1 MSGPANNQDLN
12 RLLIDL
18 GRSLLQYVGECWPW
32 TSSTSSAQT
41 KLEGLVEQQRAGVGK
56 LFELLNHR
64 GYTVDFGAYPTEYT
78 DLHYCALSF
87 LLKELIE
94 EASESSQEIA
104 SIRATCAGDPEA
116 AALLD
121 ELAAD
126 ERKLLGELKAL
137 AGSTASGAA
146 A

>member
-1 MSGPANNQDLN
+1 MPLTSHNQELN

-32 TSSTSSAQT
+32 TSATSSAQGALE
-41 KLEGLVEQQRAGVGK
+41 KLVRKQQAGVGK
-56 LFELLNHR
+56 LFDLLNRR
-64 GYTVDFGAYPTEYT
+64 GHVVDFGAFPTEYT

-87 LLKELIE
+87 LLGQLIADAKGLVDE
-94 EASESSQEIA
+94 IAALQVRCSGDAEATAILGDLASSQ
-104 SIRATCAGDPEA
+104 A
-116 AALLD
+116 AILS
-121 ELAAD
+121 
-126 ERKLLGELKAL
+126 ELKSL